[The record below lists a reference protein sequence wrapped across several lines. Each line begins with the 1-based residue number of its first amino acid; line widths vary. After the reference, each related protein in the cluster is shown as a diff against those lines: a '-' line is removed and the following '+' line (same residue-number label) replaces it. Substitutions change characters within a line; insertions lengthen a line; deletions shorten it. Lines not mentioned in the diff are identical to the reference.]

1 MLSSPKPLPSTMTS
15 WQEHNLAAIKRR
27 LAGVRRAPSGV
38 LFEHTSPCNHILVRR
53 AEDQLLLCYRHT
65 RGRIEEVQS
74 RLSLIDP
81 LSLLSD
87 YTQAMLLALAW
98 RPAPERILLIGLG
111 GGRLQ
116 MVLHHYIEQTSL
128 YTVELDAAVEEVARR
143 FFGMLPDDR
152 QQVIVRDGR
161 EYLRETSREE
171 RYDLIFL
178 DAYHASG
185 VPPHLSTQEFYAE
198 CRTNLTDGGVVVTNL
213 HASTSMYD
221 AVRKTF
227 ALAFRYTLAFRLL
240 GGNVVVIGTDGER
253 LGGPEVCQRAT
264 AVQERYGFDFALPEI
279 VRRQSSG
286 APYRQSAPVLRD
298 VYTPL
303 GGVFSRS

>member
-1 MLSSPKPLPSTMTS
+1 MTS

-27 LAGVRRAPSGV
+27 LATARHAPTGL
-38 LFEHTSPCNHILVRR
+38 LFEQVSPHNHILVRR
-53 AEDQLLLCYRHT
+53 SDDQLLLCYRHA
-65 RGRIEEVQS
+65 RGKMEEVQS

-98 RPAPERILLIGLG
+98 RPDPRRILLVGLG

-116 MVLHHYIEQTSL
+116 MILHHYLERTYL
-128 YTVELDAAVEEVARR
+128 DTVELDPAVEEVARR
-143 FFGMLPDDR
+143 FFGLLLDNR

-161 EYLRETSREE
+161 EYLRETNRPE

-185 VPPHLSTQEFYAE
+185 VPLHLSTQEFYAE
-198 CRTNLTDGGVVVTNL
+198 CRANLTDGGVVVTNL
-213 HASTSMYD
+213 HAATSIYD

-227 ALAFRYTLAFRLL
+227 ALAFRHTMAFRLL
-240 GGNVVVIGTDGER
+240 GGNIVVIGTDGEQ
-253 LGGPEVCQRAT
+253 LSVSEVCQRAT
-264 AVQERYGFDFALPEI
+264 AVQERYGFDFALPQI
-279 VRRQSSG
+279 AKRQTSG

-298 VYTPL
+298 AYTPL
-303 GGVFSRS
+303 GSLPCR

>member
-1 MLSSPKPLPSTMTS
+1 MTS
-15 WQEHNLAAIKRR
+15 WQEQNLAAIKRR
-27 LAGVRRAPSGV
+27 LAAVRRAPSGV
-38 LFEHTSPCNHILVRR
+38 LFEQRSAYNHILVRR

-74 RLSLIDP
+74 RLSLTDP

-87 YTQAMLLALAW
+87 YTQAMLLALVW
-98 RPAPERILLIGLG
+98 QPEPQRILLLGLG

-116 MVLHHYIEQTSL
+116 MILHHYVEQTRL
-128 YTVELDAAVEEVARR
+128 DTVELDAAVEDVARG
-143 FFGMLPDDR
+143 FFGVLPDER
-152 QQVIVRDGR
+152 QQIVIHDGR
-161 EYLRETSREE
+161 AYLRETSRAE

-198 CRTNLTDGGVVVTNL
+198 CRANLTAGGVVVTNL
-213 HASTSMYD
+213 HSSIAIYD
-221 AVRKTF
+221 SVRKTF
-227 ALAFRYTLAFRLL
+227 ALAFRYTMAFRLL

-253 LGGPEVCQRAT
+253 LAVSEVAHRAT
-264 AVQERYGFDFALPEI
+264 AVQARYGFDFTLPEI
-279 VRRQSSG
+279 ARRQAAG

-298 VYTPL
+298 AYTPHGSL
-303 GGVFSRS
+303 G

>member
-1 MLSSPKPLPSTMTS
+1 MTS

-38 LFEHTSPCNHILVRR
+38 LFEHLSPYNHILVRR

-74 RLSLIDP
+74 RLSLTDP

-98 RPAPERILLIGLG
+98 RPEPQRILLLGLG

-128 YTVELDAAVEEVARR
+128 YTVELDAAVQEVARR
-143 FFGMLPDDR
+143 FFGVLPDDR

-161 EYLRETSREE
+161 EYLRETSRAE

-185 VPPHLSTQEFYAE
+185 VPLHLSTQEFYAE
-198 CRTNLTDGGVVVTNL
+198 CRANLTDGGVVVTNL

-227 ALAFRYTLAFRLL
+227 ALAFRHTMAFRLL
-240 GGNVVVIGTDGER
+240 SNWPWPCFCCFVVRVD
-253 LGGPEVCQRAT
+253 LCPRAG
-264 AVQERYGFDFALPEI
+264 R
-279 VRRQSSG
+279 
-286 APYRQSAPVLRD
+286 
-298 VYTPL
+298 
-303 GGVFSRS
+303 SRP